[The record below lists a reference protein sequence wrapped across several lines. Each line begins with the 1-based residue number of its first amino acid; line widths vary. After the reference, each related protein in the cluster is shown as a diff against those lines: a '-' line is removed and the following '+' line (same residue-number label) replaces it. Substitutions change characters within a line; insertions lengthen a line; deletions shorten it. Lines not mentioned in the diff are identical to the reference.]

1 MKVPATEIS
10 WHICIFSFLYTLN
23 IFSLK
28 SSGNK
33 NIKLGLEKHS
43 YKRTERVVK
52 FNILHIT
59 LTSWTQRGKTLQELP
74 SHSGT

>member
-10 WHICIFSFLYTLN
+10 WHICIFSFLYFLN

-43 YKRTERVVK
+43 YKCTERVY
-52 FNILHIT
+52 
-59 LTSWTQRGKTLQELP
+59 
-74 SHSGT
+74 